1 MIFKVSSNKATEPT
15 WRVETDFLSE
25 ESLLSFDQL
34 LELQKVV
41 NQLVSDEQ
49 SRLLQESLSGG
60 FDDCDGCKI

>member
-1 MIFKVSSNKATEPT
+1 MISKILGDNPFWSVN
-15 WRVETDFLSE
+15 TDKLDE
-25 ESLLSFDQL
+25 GMMIDFDDL

>member
-1 MIFKVSSNKATEPT
+1 MIFKVSNNKSNEPT
-15 WRVETDFLSE
+15 WCVETDFLSE

-49 SRLLQESLSGG
+49 SRLLQESLSGD
-60 FDDCDGCKI
+60 FVCDGCTI